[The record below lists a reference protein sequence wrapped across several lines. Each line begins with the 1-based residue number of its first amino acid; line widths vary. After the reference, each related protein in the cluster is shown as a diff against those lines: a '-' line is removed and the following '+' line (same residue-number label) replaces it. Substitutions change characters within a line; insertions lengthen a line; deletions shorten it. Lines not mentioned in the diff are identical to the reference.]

1 MVRSLLM
8 VLQII
13 QHSGPLPVSEDNGA
27 AKPVLSRKAEWQLP
41 DLTAVPPRSRN
52 STRPQHQEAGNV
64 EGILTL
70 QLSHPNVVQTYKA
83 ATRPLQVSPPP
94 VPFNTLRQPTSTPP
108 FMYPEQLLLLIIFRR
123 QPVLHLARLQLDSLW
138 CMKPD

>member
-1 MVRSLLM
+1 M

-27 AKPVLSRKAEWQLP
+27 AKPVLSRKPEWQPP
-41 DLTAVPPRSRN
+41 DLSAITPRSKN

-83 ATRPLQVSPPP
+83 ATRPLQVSPPIA
-94 VPFNTLRQPTSTPP
+94 FNTLRQPTPTPP
-108 FMYPEQLLLLIIFRR
+108 FRYPASCSYSSFFVGKLCCI
-123 QPVLHLARLQLDSLW
+123 LQGYT
-138 CMKPD
+138 